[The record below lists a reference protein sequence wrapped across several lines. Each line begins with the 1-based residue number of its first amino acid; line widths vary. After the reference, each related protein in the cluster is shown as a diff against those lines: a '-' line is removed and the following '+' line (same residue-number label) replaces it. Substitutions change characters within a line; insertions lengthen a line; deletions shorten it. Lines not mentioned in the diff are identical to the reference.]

1 MLVYVLIG
9 VLVLLVLLW
18 WLGAF
23 RRPTPPRDEVPPAP
37 QAEPATTPESAL
49 QLVPPPTPEPAAP
62 VALQPDVAVE
72 VVEVVEV
79 VEAAAPV
86 VEAPPDFNDLSIEP
100 LPLDEA
106 LPPAAA
112 EAPATEAAV
121 DLELDLSSGDE
132 VGATPP
138 VQAVDQIDL
147 DLNLDVA
154 PQVEPQPPL
163 LQVRAPAPVE
173 PEQEQALAPAAQPP
187 EREPEPEPMQA
198 LTLAPI
204 ALAEPEPE
212 PVPEPEPEPVP
223 EPVPEGYRNLAPKDE
238 SCFDSNPSSV
248 PSPTWDPSVYHN
260 THNELDLPGFGNI
273 S

>member
-37 QAEPATTPESAL
+37 QAEPATTPESAS

-72 VVEVVEV
+72 VVEVVE
-79 VEAAAPV
+79 AAAPV
-86 VEAPPDFNDLSIEP
+86 VEAPPDFNDLSTEP

-121 DLELDLSSGDE
+121 DLELDLSGGDDVGVAALSRPSIRSIWIWTWMWSRRSSPSPRCCRCGLPRLSSQSRNRPWRRQRSPPSGRRS
-132 VGATPP
+132 
-138 VQAVDQIDL
+138 Q
-147 DLNLDVA
+147 
-154 PQVEPQPPL
+154 
-163 LQVRAPAPVE
+163 
-173 PEQEQALAPAAQPP
+173 
-187 EREPEPEPMQA
+187 
-198 LTLAPI
+198 
-204 ALAEPEPE
+204 
-212 PVPEPEPEPVP
+212 
-223 EPVPEGYRNLAPKDE
+223 
-238 SCFDSNPSSV
+238 NPSRCRR
-248 PSPTWDPSVYHN
+248 
-260 THNELDLPGFGNI
+260 
-273 S
+273 